1 MRTSL
6 NVTHFYGK
14 AHKGIFLIPLG
25 MSYPF
30 LHNFAMKT
38 NSEIAR
44 ELLDYGANYKRFAEK
59 NRRYLDCPYS
69 QRERAKALG
78 ALWDAGQ
85 KRWYVPNGLDILP
98 FKVWMPKKEPRK
110 SEPTSIG
117 TFLLSIGKKKSS
129 AHLWNGVDTVCR
141 LYSTGGMSK
150 KKKQVTTTAHGRPI
164 CSLCLSVNSKRKNP
178 VLFQDVEFAKDRDE
192 FVMQLPNI

>member
-1 MRTSL
+1 
-6 NVTHFYGK
+6 
-14 AHKGIFLIPLG
+14 
-25 MSYPF
+25 
-30 LHNFAMKT
+30 MKT

-44 ELLDYGANYKRFAEK
+44 ELLDSGANYKRFAEK

-78 ALWDAGQ
+78 ALWDVGQ
-85 KRWYVPNGLDILP
+85 RRWYVPNGIDILP
-98 FKVWMPKKEPRK
+98 FKRWLPKKELPK
-110 SEPTSIG
+110 SEHTSIG

-129 AHLWNGVDTVCR
+129 AHLWDGVDTVCR

-150 KKKQVTTTAHGRPI
+150 KKKQVTTTTYGRPV

-178 VLFQDVEFAKDRDE
+178 MLFQDADYVKNKDE